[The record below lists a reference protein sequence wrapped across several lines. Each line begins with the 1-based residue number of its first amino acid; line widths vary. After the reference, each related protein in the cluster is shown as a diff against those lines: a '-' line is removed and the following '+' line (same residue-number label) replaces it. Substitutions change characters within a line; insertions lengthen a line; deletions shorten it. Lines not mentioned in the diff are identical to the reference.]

1 MFRIDQIMSATQFIR
16 TFRHVARFL
25 ARNPEPI
32 LITQRTGRFI
42 VVMDG
47 EFFDGLMRVRDTV
60 SICAECKTDILSPD
74 SKSHNHR
81 AFPRAL

>member
-47 EFFDGLMRVRDTV
+47 EFFDGLMRVRDRV
-60 SICAECKTDILSPD
+60 SICAECETRVLHSD
-74 SKSHNHR
+74 SKPHNHR
-81 AFPRAL
+81 AFSETT

>member
-47 EFFDGLMRVRDTV
+47 EFFDGLMRVRDRV
-60 SICAECKTDILSPD
+60 SICNECKTDILDAD
-74 SKSHNHR
+74 SKAHNHH
-81 AFPRAL
+81 AFSETT